1 MLNNLYHEDFK
12 IQYAKIFDMEVKS
25 VKICGVEMKFVI
37 DKTVPK
43 DEIHFVTKSGTYIQ
57 KINVKHTRN
66 NQENAG
72 SEKP

>member
-25 VKICGVEMKFVI
+25 VKICGVEMKFFT

-43 DEIHFVTKSGTYIQ
+43 DEIHFVSKSVTYIQ
-57 KINVKHTRN
+57 KIIC
-66 NQENAG
+66 
-72 SEKP
+72 